1 MVAKCDYNITMQLTV
16 RMPDDVHKALK
27 EIAKNEERS
36 LNAQIVYIFKKFI
49 EEYFREKQG

>member
-1 MVAKCDYNITMQLTV
+1 MVVKCDYNITMQLTV
-16 RMPDDVHKALK
+16 RMPDDVHKVLK

-49 EEYFREKQG
+49 EEYFKEKQG